1 MAGIPFAPY
10 SVNDEAAHGPCVSS
24 LVPITVDGIGFLL
37 GYEPCS
43 SARQL
48 SKNKQRGSIIERLP
62 FQATSQQQAVRLH
75 RSTPQTASRR
85 TTREYFD
92 EGDDASSW
100 IIKLQNAVNAG
111 TTICTNPCHIKDWM
125 L

>member
-1 MAGIPFAPY
+1 MAGILFAPY

-48 SKNKQRGSIIERLP
+48 SKNKQSAAPL
-62 FQATSQQQAVRLH
+62 
-75 RSTPQTASRR
+75 
-85 TTREYFD
+85 
-92 EGDDASSW
+92 
-100 IIKLQNAVNAG
+100 
-111 TTICTNPCHIKDWM
+111 
-125 L
+125 